1 MLKRKSTN
9 PNNSNY
15 RCSNQSKK
23 EKLKGNLKKIHG
35 NEQKLKNKDIPNQS
49 QIIDSHLTEKTT

>member
-15 RCSNQSKK
+15 LCNNQSKK
-23 EKLKGNLKKIHG
+23 EKLKGSLKKIHG
-35 NEQKLKNKDIPNQS
+35 NEQKLKHKDIPNQS
-49 QIIDSHLTEKTT
+49 QIIDSHLIEKTT